1 MARQIIDREA
11 LLKIINDHLE
21 TVHVCRNLHVSSLA
35 VDLHRADGGNWTTNG
50 LRLSGYDH
58 DQVACG
64 EAIIAFMRDLQKRY
78 DIQV

>member
-11 LLKIINDHLE
+11 LLNIINDHLE

-35 VDLHRADGGNWTTNG
+35 VDTHRTNGGNWTTNG
-50 LRLSGYDH
+50 VRLSGDDH

-64 EAIIAFMRDLQKRY
+64 EAIVAYMRNLQERY
-78 DIQV
+78 DILE

>member
-1 MARQIIDREA
+1 MARQIIDRDA

-35 VDLHRADGGNWTTNG
+35 LDQYRANGGNWTTNG
-50 LRLSGYDH
+50 LRLSGDDH

-64 EAIIAFMRDLQKRY
+64 EAIIAFMLDLQQRY
-78 DIQV
+78 DIRV